1 MKKNIYNLYNQDDN
15 WFIEKKTL
23 LFGLIKIKS
32 LYLNEDNKWTSN
44 KIGFTDLNNALIH
57 FNQIL

>member
-1 MKKNIYNLYNQDDN
+1 MKEDIINLYTYDDK

-23 LFGLIKIKS
+23 LFGLFKIKS
-32 LYLNEDNKWTSN
+32 LYLNSDNKWTPT
-44 KIGFTDLNNALIH
+44 KVGFTDVDNALLH

>member
-1 MKKNIYNLYNQDDN
+1 MKKDIYNLYNQDDN
-15 WFIEKKTL
+15 WFIEKKTV
-23 LFGLIKIKS
+23 LFSLIKIKS

-44 KIGFTDLNNALIH
+44 KIGFTDLNKALIH